1 MVEVETLSGVRELP
15 AAEWNALV
23 GDGSP
28 FLEWEWLASLEDAGC
43 VGGSTGWAARPLV
56 VRDRGRLVAAV
67 PLYVKTHSEGEF
79 VFD

>member
-1 MVEVETLSGVRELP
+1 MAEVETLSGVRELP

-43 VGGSTGWAARPLV
+43 VGGSSGWTPRPLV
-56 VRDRGRLVAAV
+56 VR
-67 PLYVKTHSEGEF
+67 
-79 VFD
+79 